1 MDAAVELTR
10 MYLQRVL
17 IKTSHTRVSKCRGFF
32 MASYGVRH
40 HRAAPLIAHNYNQ
53 EDEDI
58 TTSHGMSQIWL
69 YKENPKY
76 HPSVQGR
83 AEMKQ
88 IMMTSLAAALLG
100 AAVLAI
106 AGDKVE
112 ICHFPPGN
120 SRIMQTIAIDEKAVF
135 SHLRHGDRRG
145 ACCDPATGCLTDTTG
160 ETVYVADFQ
169 SNKVAVIDA
178 QTNTLAT
185 TLSVQRNPLRVAL
198 SPDGAYAY
206 IPNLNSASVSVVR
219 ASDNT
224 VIATVPVQGGPQ
236 NLVVTSDG
244 QFAYVYNI
252 DASTVSVIRT
262 SDNTVV
268 EGATISV
275 GKGDPEGT
283 FRNIAITP
291 DDRFVYVANTLSST
305 VTVIRTSDNTV
316 VTTIPVS
323 NYPLSIASTPDS
335 EFVYVVSAVD
345 HRVAVI
351 QTSDQT
357 VVKTIAL
364 PDVGPQNLAITP
376 DGALVYVVGT
386 SQYVEI
392 IRTSDNSLIGQV
404 ELQYADFATDV
415 VSSPLS
421 DFIYVIA
428 NQQFE
433 PHGTLNVIDVASNT
447 VITQVDLGNQ
457 PLGLAIN
464 ADGSRVYVSDDS
476 NVEVIQTSDNT
487 LLATVPTGE
496 KQAWGIAVTPP
507 P

>member
-1 MDAAVELTR
+1 
-10 MYLQRVL
+10 
-17 IKTSHTRVSKCRGFF
+17 
-32 MASYGVRH
+32 MARNVADLVVNG
-40 HRAAPLIAHNYNQ
+40 
-53 EDEDI
+53 
-58 TTSHGMSQIWL
+58 
-69 YKENPKY
+69 NPKY
-76 HPSVQGR
+76 HPIDQGR

-88 IMMTSLAAALLG
+88 IIMTSLAAALLG

-112 ICHFPPGN
+112 ICHFSPGN
-120 SRIMQTIAIDEKAVF
+120 SGMMQTIAIDEKAVF
-135 SHLRHGDRRG
+135 SHLWHGDRLG
-145 ACCDPATGCLTDTTG
+145 PCCDPATGCVTDTTV
-160 ETVYVADFQ
+160 EPVYVADFQ

-178 QTNTLAT
+178 QTNTLVT
-185 TLSVQRNPLRVAL
+185 TLSVQRNPLRVVFG
-198 SPDGAYAY
+198 PDGAYAY

-244 QFAYVYNI
+244 QFVYVYNI

-275 GKGDPEGT
+275 GKGDPIGA
-283 FRNIAITP
+283 FRNIALTP
-291 DDRFVYVANTLSST
+291 DDQFVYVANTLSST
-305 VTVIRTSDNTV
+305 VTVIQTSDNTV
-316 VTTIPVS
+316 VKTIAVS

-376 DGALVYVVGT
+376 DGALAYVVGT

-404 ELQYADFATDV
+404 ELQRANFATDV

-421 DFIYVIA
+421 DFIYVSS
-428 NQQFE
+428 NE
-433 PHGTLNVIDVASNT
+433 DGTSFGALNVIDVASNT
-447 VITQVDLGNQ
+447 VIKQVDLGNQ

-496 KQAWGIAVTPP
+496 KQAWGIAVIPSP
-507 P
+507 